1 MLYHVSS
8 TPDIKVLEPRLS
20 THGKAYVYA
29 IENLVTGL
37 LFGAKQDDFD
47 FHISTDENG
56 IPTCYECY
64 PGALET
70 VYKGKSCTVYEL
82 PEEGFQRGKTS
93 WSAEL
98 VCETKVPVQN
108 AVDIPD
114 LYLRLLEEE
123 KQGNLHI
130 HRFDNSAEYKQ
141 FVSRHIVDRLI
152 RFNALEYAKT
162 NERFQTHFK
171 GLVDGLQSLMDG
183 HLL

>member
-8 TPDIKVLEPRLS
+8 TPGIKVLEPRVS

-29 IENLVTGL
+29 IENLITGL
-37 LFGAKQDDFD
+37 LFGAKHDDFD
-47 FHISTDENG
+47 FSISTDAEG

-70 VYKGKSCTVYEL
+70 IFKDKSCTVYEL
-82 PEEGFQRGKTS
+82 SEDGFQRGKTS
-93 WSAEL
+93 WSVEL
-98 VCETKVPVQN
+98 VCETEVPVQN
-108 AVDIPD
+108 ATFVPD

-123 KQGNLHI
+123 KLGNLRI
-130 HRFDNSAEYKQ
+130 QRFENSTEYKK

-152 RFNALEYAKT
+152 RFNALQYAQTDK
-162 NERFQTHFK
+162 RFQTHFK

-183 HLL
+183 HLI